1 MSVRF
6 MMKVLELLMM
16 KAELKKIMLT
26 VFKHN
31 EVGILVIF
39 FVRYSSFLVLAL
51 ESVFGICDMLARI
64 RIRGSIS
71 LTNGSGSNSGSG
83 SFLQ

>member
-1 MSVRF
+1 

-31 EVGILVIF
+31 EVGFFSYFIF
-39 FVRYSSFLVLAL
+39 IRYS
-51 ESVFGICDMLARI
+51 
-64 RIRGSIS
+64 
-71 LTNGSGSNSGSG
+71 
-83 SFLQ
+83 

>member
-1 MSVRF
+1 

-31 EVGILVIF
+31 EVGF
-39 FVRYSSFLVLAL
+39 
-51 ESVFGICDMLARI
+51 
-64 RIRGSIS
+64 
-71 LTNGSGSNSGSG
+71 
-83 SFLQ
+83 

>member
-31 EVGILVIF
+31 EVGF
-39 FVRYSSFLVLAL
+39 
-51 ESVFGICDMLARI
+51 
-64 RIRGSIS
+64 
-71 LTNGSGSNSGSG
+71 
-83 SFLQ
+83 

>member
-1 MSVRF
+1 

-39 FVRYSSFLVLAL
+39 FVRYSYFLILAL
-51 ESVFGICDMLARI
+51 EAVFGICGILVRT
-64 RIRGSIS
+64 GSADPY
-71 LTNGSGSNSGSG
+71 L
-83 SFLQ
+83 